1 MRETFKIKLNTDKLL
16 ANQEIGYNYINGFS
30 HKERSTKIHYAS
42 VKDVNGKTIKVPVI
56 KYKIF
61 DGYEDII
68 HGFSTRKGG
77 VSPAHLSS
85 LNLSFSRGDREEFV
99 MENHRRFAE
108 ACGYDYRKLVFSD
121 QVHTTEI
128 YQVTA
133 EDAGKG
139 ITKVSDIKGIDG
151 LVTNVPGIP
160 LITFYADCVPLYFYD
175 PVKKVVALAHSGW
188 KGTVE
193 KIGTKMIKKMTEI
206 YGSNPEDI
214 ICAIGPS
221 ICQDCYEIS
230 KDVADKFKDEFKPE
244 NNKEMM
250 IDKGNDK
257 YQLDLHK
264 ACKYNFLEAGVLEK
278 NIAMPDLCTCCNA
291 DLLFSH
297 RKSRGMRGNLAAVI
311 MLKDNV

>member
-1 MRETFKIKLNTDKLL
+1 MRETFKIKLNQDKILS
-16 ANQEIGYNYINGFS
+16 NQEMGYNYINGFS
-30 HKERSTKIHYAS
+30 FKDRSTKIHYQS
-42 VKDVNGKTIKVPVI
+42 VKDKAGKTIKVPVI
-56 KYKIF
+56 RYKIF
-61 DGYEDII
+61 DDFDDML

-77 VSPAHLSS
+77 ISHAHLSS

-99 MENHRRFAE
+99 MENHRRFGE
-108 ACGYDYRKLVFSD
+108 ACGYDFRKLVFSD
-121 QVHTTEI
+121 QIHTTEI
-128 YQVTA
+128 YKVD
-133 EDAGKG
+133 ENDIGKG
-139 ITKVSDIKGIDG
+139 ISYTSDIKGIDG

-175 PVKKVVALAHSGW
+175 PVKKVVGLAHSGW

-193 KIGTKMIKKMTEI
+193 KIGTKMIEKMKEW
-206 YGSNPEDI
+206 YGSSPEDI

-230 KDVADKFKDEFKPE
+230 KDVADRFKDEFKPE
-244 NNKEMM
+244 NNKEIM

-264 ACKYNFLEAGVLEK
+264 ACRLNLLNAGVLEEH
-278 NIAMPDLCTCCNA
+278 IAMPDLCTCCNA

-297 RKSRGMRGNLAAVI
+297 RKSRGMRGNLGAVI
-311 MLKDNV
+311 MLKE